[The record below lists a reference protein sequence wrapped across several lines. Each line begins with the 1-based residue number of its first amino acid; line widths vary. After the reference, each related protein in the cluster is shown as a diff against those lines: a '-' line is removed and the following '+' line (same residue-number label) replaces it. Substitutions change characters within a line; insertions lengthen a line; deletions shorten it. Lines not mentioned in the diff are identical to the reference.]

1 MKGGFNLAKLCE
13 NRWVRLVLLAVVV
26 YLAYNYFFVKREGAE
41 NIAHAFDGAQEK
53 KKEKEALVGA
63 EDDKEPEA
71 AEEAPADQ
79 SNEDEGFRNL
89 TAWA

>member
-41 NIAHAFDGAQEK
+41 NLGFDYEEKPKAAEDEEGEEVQEPAPAEEPAAEK
-53 KKEKEALVGA
+53 KDG
-63 EDDKEPEA
+63 D
-71 AEEAPADQ
+71 
-79 SNEDEGFRNL
+79 GFRNL

>member
-41 NIAHAFDGAQEK
+41 NLGFDYEEK
-53 KKEKEALVGA
+53 PKAA